1 MTVVYEKIISDI
13 ESLISVY
20 MSNQRILSNTT
31 QVRNLHSLLDAMV
44 LLRRS
49 RDIVTAADIV
59 NKVILLLY
67 FIKYLF

>member
-1 MTVVYEKIISDI
+1 
-13 ESLISVY
+13 